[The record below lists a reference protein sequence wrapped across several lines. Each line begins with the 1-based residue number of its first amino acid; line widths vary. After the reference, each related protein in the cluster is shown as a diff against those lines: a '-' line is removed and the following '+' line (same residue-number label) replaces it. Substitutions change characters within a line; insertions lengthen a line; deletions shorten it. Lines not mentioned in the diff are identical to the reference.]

1 MSKVNILCI
10 NPSSPPLSSQV
21 ADRSL
26 LSSLSLVYLCSN
38 LSLIV
43 AKVDGRGTGFRG
55 DKYEPYSSV
64 TVFKEKI
71 RLNLET
77 VTKNI
82 NLNWLLVYDFS
93 LALSVVV
100 YTTSFTLFLGY
111 FMYDGGSLAP

>member
-1 MSKVNILCI
+1 ML
-10 NPSSPPLSSQV
+10 PLSSQV

-64 TVFKEKI
+64 ITSYIQFAFMCNTKSRLLTEDI
-71 RLNLET
+71 R
-77 VTKNI
+77 
-82 NLNWLLVYDFS
+82 DS
-93 LALSVVV
+93 S
-100 YTTSFTLFLGY
+100 
-111 FMYDGGSLAP
+111 